1 MTMKSQD
8 KHAVILNDGRIGNY
22 KQLFAIANHLK
33 TEFEIHEIKLK
44 FNFWSNL
51 PNIFHV
57 FDSIS
62 LNNSKALTKLNC
74 SPDLI
79 LSCGRRSAPIAK
91 FLKSKYKNAKL
102 VHLLKPNI
110 NTKAFDMIITPV
122 HDHYPAASFEYIL
135 PPTNAANKNLAN
147 ESKGFE
153 YLKLINEEK
162 ICVIIGGSSKNKSLS
177 KSDFENFAIFMNF
190 IAGIQNKK
198 ILLTTSRR
206 TDPELIYIIN
216 SATSKNTNIEAYL
229 YRDNDDKNP
238 YSAFLHY
245 ADKVIVTGDSI
256 SMVADALMT
265 KKPLIIYEGFAGKKH
280 DIFLKTIFKNNYA
293 LKFSE
298 TISDND
304 FDNLRQYNQ
313 DDAKEIANAILKL
326 FA

>member
-1 MTMKSQD
+1 MTTKSLD
-8 KHAVILNDGRIGNY
+8 KYLLILNDGRIGNY
-22 KQLFAIANHLK
+22 KQLLAITDHLK
-33 TEFEIHEIKLK
+33 TKFNINETKLQ
-44 FNFWSNL
+44 FNFWSKL
-51 PNIFHV
+51 PNILHV

-62 LNNSKALTKLNC
+62 INNSEDLTKLKF

-110 NTKAFDMIITPV
+110 NPKAFDMIITPV
-122 HDHYPAASFEYIL
+122 HDQYPAASFEYIL
-135 PPTNAANKNLAN
+135 PPTNVANINLAN
-147 ESKGFE
+147 QSQGFE

-177 KSDFENFAIFMNF
+177 KNDFENFAIFMNF

-206 TDPELIYIIN
+206 TDPELIDIIN

-238 YSAFLHY
+238 YGAFLYY

-280 DIFLKTIFKNNYA
+280 KTFLKTIFKNKYA

-298 TISDND
+298 TISEHD
-304 FDNLRQYNQ
+304 FDTLTKYNQ
-313 DDAKEIANAILKL
+313 DDAKAIANAILEL
-326 FA
+326 FY